1 MRIQLERVAARLK
14 DRRITLEFDES
25 AVEFIAEKGYDPAF
39 GARPVKRA
47 VQTDIENP
55 LAKELL
61 AGKYADG
68 VTIKAE
74 RATDGSGIEFGKPQ
88 VN

>member
-1 MRIQLERVAARLK
+1 
-14 DRRITLEFDES
+14 
-25 AVEFIAEKGYDPAF
+25 DPAF

-47 VQTDIENP
+47 VQTYVENP

-74 RATDGSGIEFGKPQ
+74 RAADGSGIEFGKPQ

>member
-1 MRIQLERVAARLK
+1 MRIQLERVASRLK

-47 VQTDIENP
+47 VQTYVENP

-74 RATDGSGIEFGKPQ
+74 LAADGSGIEFGKPQ